1 MDDFE
6 KDLIFQAKRVAYG
19 SFIIGSLIFFL
30 FLFFSI
36 EVLAYIGILFL
47 FLAII
52 ANAITLFQFLYLL
65 FLNKSIN
72 VEIRNGMLLLLINI
86 PIALLYLKIGAN
98 LFRSR
103 FGI

>member
-6 KDLIFQAKRVAYG
+6 RDIIFQAKKVAYG

-36 EVLAYIGILFL
+36 EVLAFIGILFL

-52 ANAITLFQFLYLL
+52 ANTITLFQLLYLF

-72 VEIRNGMLLLLINI
+72 IEIRNSILLLLINI

-98 LFRSR
+98 LFRGR
-103 FGI
+103 FGM